1 MEFKPTYQIFM
12 ADPLGLVDNPI
23 IIVSACMNSL
33 GHPKGEWFLIVPDEA
48 KGMLL
53 SQKMIIPHEPVPY
66 AESELLAELLEQAKG
81 RLRTYIAQTRGD
93 AAKPLPAERIDA
105 TQSNPDLLLNFWRNS
120 TYSDAF
126 VEIHEKT
133 LCKPLKDFLGWLIKL
148 AP

>member
-1 MEFKPTYQIFM
+1 MEFKPAYQIFV
-12 ADPLGLVDNPI
+12 ADPSGLGDNPI
-23 IIVSACMNSL
+23 IIVSACSNSL
-33 GHPKGEWFLIVPDEA
+33 GNPKGEWFLIVPDEA

-53 SQKMIIPHEPVPY
+53 SQKIIIPHESMPY
-66 AESELLAELLEQAKG
+66 GESELLGDLLDQAKG
-81 RLRTYIAQTRGD
+81 RLRTYIAQTCGD

-105 TQSNPDLLLNFWRNS
+105 TPSNPDLLLNFWRNS

-148 AP
+148 PP